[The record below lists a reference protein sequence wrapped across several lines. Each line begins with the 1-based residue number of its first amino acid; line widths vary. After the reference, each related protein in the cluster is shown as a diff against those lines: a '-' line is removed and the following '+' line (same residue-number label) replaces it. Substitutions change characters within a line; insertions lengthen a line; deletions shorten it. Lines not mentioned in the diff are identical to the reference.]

1 MGFLGLHRF
10 STAGTSSRNLGSV
23 DRGFSP
29 SRTGPDNQLIT
40 DCQSFTSQ
48 MRALLKGIERAAK
61 VRDDEQGH
69 NQASLCEAEKQA
81 SDVMDRITATRA
93 LTECGVQSKHAV
105 ADLLLAIGWYAEPSP
120 CRDALLLSCL
130 RDAARLRYPAVA
142 GEGSARVDLDA
153 TTTIID
159 HSEACLAV
167 IQDLVT
173 GFLQKDQDTE
183 LDLAAQDDLDR
194 RLLTLRKCK
203 NTAIVALI
211 RMPAPSAPAIHAKRL
226 VLKQMLETG
235 DSDGHHLRVEL
246 AQSYL
251 GDLNTFV
258 RANSQGRETLWGH
271 GWIWNNLSS
280 KFRWL
285 TSSVQHR

>member
-1 MGFLGLHRF
+1 MFLSDRRGQPVSHDYQK
-10 STAGTSSRNLGSV
+10 AVACVGQTS
-23 DRGFSP
+23 DAQHA
-29 SRTGPDNQLIT
+29 GPDNQLMA

-48 MRALLKGIERAAK
+48 MRALLKGIEKAAK

-69 NQASLCEAEKQA
+69 KQASLCEAEEQA
-81 SDVMDRITATRA
+81 LDVMDRITATRA

-130 RDAARLRYPAVA
+130 RDAALLRYPAET

-167 IQDLVT
+167 IQDLVA
-173 GFLQKDQDTE
+173 GFRQKDRDTE
-183 LDLAAQDDLDR
+183 LDRADQDDLDR
-194 RLLTLRKCK
+194 RLLTLRRQK
-203 NTAIVALI
+203 NTAIIALI
-211 RMPAPSAPAIHAKRL
+211 RMPALSAPAIHAKRL
-226 VLKQMLETG
+226 VLKHMLETG

-251 GDLNTFV
+251 SDLNTFL

-285 TSSVQHR
+285 TSTVQHR